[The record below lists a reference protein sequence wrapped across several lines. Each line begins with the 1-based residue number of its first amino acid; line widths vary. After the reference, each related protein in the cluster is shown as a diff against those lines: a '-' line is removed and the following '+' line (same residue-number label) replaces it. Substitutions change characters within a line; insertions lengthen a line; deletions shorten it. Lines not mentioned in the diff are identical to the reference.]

1 MSQIVL
7 HRSGTDPDFG
17 YRKRLD
23 VDLAHLLGRLCAH
36 TRTNTLVQVH
46 VFLPVFFF
54 YHVVILL
61 FSEVCVDRARGEEF
75 EQRASELEQK
85 VSNSKVFIS
94 VCDTHLSCQMKPM
107 CLESLK

>member
-1 MSQIVL
+1 M
-7 HRSGTDPDFG
+7 
-17 YRKRLD
+17 
-23 VDLAHLLGRLCAH
+23 CAH
-36 TRTNTLVQVH
+36 THKHIGASARIFTS
-46 VFLPVFFF
+46 FFFF

-85 VSNSKVFIS
+85 VSSSKVFIS